1 MRHSGRSCVPIL
13 KSFGPGCQPP
23 NPPKRLVTGT
33 ASRWGRE
40 MNKHKFKI
48 GQPVG
53 YRAPRGLDVPSG
65 TYIVTAR
72 LPALSGEP
80 RYRIRHST
88 EVDDRVAAESELH
101 QRGLK

>member
-1 MRHSGRSCVPIL
+1 VSPFSRALVPVASTPTHP
-13 KSFGPGCQPP
+13 KS
-23 NPPKRLVTGT
+23 VTGT
-33 ASRWGRE
+33 ASLRGRE

-48 GQPVG
+48 GQSVG
-53 YRAPRGLDVPSG
+53 YRPPRGLDMPSG

-88 EVDDRVAAESELH
+88 EVDDRVAGESELH